1 MYKSRSA
8 IAKQRLHQL
17 LEPAKSTDRAG
28 KIIDAIIASVIF
40 IAVIAVCLESVPEL
54 RRDYGGLFLAI
65 ERFTIAF
72 FSIEY
77 LLRVWSAQRP
87 GFSTFAARRKYVFS
101 FFGLID
107 LLSIIPFYLAF
118 LFPGLDLRF
127 LRAIRMLRALK
138 LSHYNSALE
147 DLSRAIYDERKSF
160 ISAAYLLLITITISS
175 SLAYY
180 AENAAQPNE
189 FRSIPHAI
197 WWSVITLT
205 TVGYGDVS
213 PVTLLGK
220 IIGVF
225 TALAGVCTVALLT
238 GIVANSF
245 AAQMARKRAVFEAA
259 VLRALQDGEIT
270 AKETSALHR
279 LRDEFNMTPEHA
291 QAIFDR
297 LQQELLDLRTTD
309 GGNQRGPSTD
319 IHLTKRR

>member
-1 MYKSRSA
+1 MSKSALASA
-8 IAKQRLHQL
+8 RHRVHHL
-17 LEPAKSTDRAG
+17 LEPAKGADKAG
-28 KIIDAIIASVIF
+28 KVIDAVITCIIV
-40 IAVIAVCLESVPEL
+40 IAVIAVCLESVPEYG
-54 RRDYGGLFLAI
+54 RDYQHVFLSI
-65 ERFTIAF
+65 ERFTVAF
-72 FSIEY
+72 FSLEY

-87 GFSTFAARRKYVFS
+87 GVSTLVARRKYIFS
-101 FFGLID
+101 FYGLID
-107 LLSIIPFYLAF
+107 LISVLPFYLAF
-118 LFPGLDLRF
+118 LLPGLDLRF
-127 LRAIRMLRALK
+127 LRAVRMLRVLK

-160 ISAAYLLLITITISS
+160 VSAAYLLVITITISS

-180 AENAAQPNE
+180 AEHTAQPDD

-245 AAQMARKRAVFEAA
+245 AAQTARKRAIFEAA
-259 VLRALQDGEIT
+259 VLRSLQDGEIT
-270 AKETSALHR
+270 AAETTALHR

-297 LQQELLDLRTTD
+297 LQQELVDLRKTD
-309 GGNQRGPSTD
+309 DGDQRVPSTD